1 MNNLKEFYILK
12 TMTEVFE
19 NWTAYDD
26 WLIEN
31 YNSYDIYS
39 VEESD
44 GKVCIEYCEKGK
56 LQNLS

>member
-1 MNNLKEFYILK
+1 
-12 TMTEVFE
+12 MTEVFE

>member
-1 MNNLKEFYILK
+1 
-12 TMTEVFE
+12 MTEVFE

-31 YNSYDIYS
+31 YNSYYIYS

-44 GKVCIEYCEKGK
+44 GKVYIEYCEKGK
-56 LQNLS
+56 LKDLS

>member
-1 MNNLKEFYILK
+1 
-12 TMTEVFE
+12 MTEVFE

-44 GKVCIEYCEKGK
+44 GKVHIEYCEKGK
-56 LQNLS
+56 LQDLS